1 MDSRNYSLANFAHN
15 PDLDIMQLSRQFQEY
30 LNDAFSLKQV
40 QYRRV
45 SLSGS
50 GPEMEVIDPYTGQI
64 RTMINM
70 ASNDYFNLTKHPRT
84 IAAGIKAIQK
94 YGSGAGSVPLL
105 GGTLDI
111 HIELERRIARFK
123 CCDDAI
129 IYSNGFGSNAGTIAA
144 ILKEN
149 DIAILDMLVHASIVD
164 GCKGAKIEYFRH
176 NSTSSLEK
184 VLNKVKDNYRTKL
197 VVVDGVYSM
206 DGDISPLDEI
216 VEIAHKYGAYVL
228 VDEAHATGVLGK
240 NGRGTPE
247 HYNIEGKV
255 DFVAGTFSKAL
266 GVVGGFV
273 AGPKEVINYLHYYS
287 RTYMFSTAP
296 TPQTAA
302 SLIEAINIIEEE
314 PELRRKLW
322 DNIHYFRKNLL
333 ELGFNIGN
341 SQTAIFPIIVGD
353 DYKVREICRE
363 LHENNVYANPVQYP
377 AVPKKLSRVRISLMS
392 AHTREHLDRVLDL
405 LEGVGKKYNIVNRK
419 ESKAKAI

>member
-1 MDSRNYSLANFAHN
+1 MDSRKYSLADFSDN
-15 PDLDIMQLSRQFQEY
+15 PELDIMQLSRQFQSY
-30 LNDAFSLKQV
+30 IDDAYALKQL

-45 SLSGS
+45 SLTGS
-50 GPEMEVIDPYTGQI
+50 GPEMDVIDPYTGQI

-84 IAAGIKAIQK
+84 IDAGIRAIQK
-94 YGSGAGSVPLL
+94 YGSGSGSVPLL

-111 HIELERRIARFK
+111 HIELEKRVSRFK
-123 CCDDAI
+123 SCEDAI
-129 IYSNGFGSNAGTIAA
+129 IYSNGFGSNAGTLAA
-144 ILKEN
+144 ILKKN

-164 GCKGAKIEYFRH
+164 GCKGTKVEFFRH
-176 NSTSSLEK
+176 NNLASLEK
-184 VLNKVKDNYRTKL
+184 VLRKVKDSYRTKL

-206 DGDISPLDEI
+206 DGDISPLNEI
-216 VEIAHKYGAYVL
+216 VEIAHQYGAYVF

-247 HYNIEGKV
+247 HYHIEGKV

-287 RTYMFSTAP
+287 RTYMFSTAM

-302 SLIEAINIIEEE
+302 SLIEAMNVIEEE

-333 ELGFNIGN
+333 EMGFDIGN

-363 LHENNVYANPVQYP
+363 LHENNVYVNPVQYP

-392 AHTREHLDRVLDL
+392 SHTTKHLNRVLEL
-405 LEGVGKKYNIVNRK
+405 LETFGRKYGIVNRK
-419 ESKAKAI
+419 HSKAI

>member
-1 MDSRNYSLANFAHN
+1 MDSRKHSLADFAQN
-15 PDLDIMQLSRQFQEY
+15 PDLDIIQLSRLFQEY
-30 LNDAFSLKQV
+30 TDDIFAHKQM
-40 QYRRV
+40 QIRRV
-45 SLSGS
+45 SVTGS
-50 GPEMEVIDPYTGQI
+50 GPEMDVIDPYSGQI

-84 IAAGIKAIQK
+84 IEAGVRAVQK

-111 HIELERRIARFK
+111 HIELEKRVARFK
-123 CCDDAI
+123 GCEDAI
-129 IYSNGFGSNAGTIAA
+129 IYSNGFGSNAGTLAA

-149 DIAILDMLVHASIVD
+149 DIAILDMLVHASIMD
-164 GCKGAKIEYFRH
+164 GCQGTKVEFFRH
-176 NSTSSLEK
+176 NSVASLEK
-184 VLNKVKDNYRTKL
+184 ALAKVKDSYRTKL

-216 VEIAHKYGAYVL
+216 VEVAHRYGAYVF

-247 HYNIEGKV
+247 HYHIEGKV

-302 SLIEAINIIEEE
+302 SLIEAINVIEEE
-314 PELRRKLW
+314 PELRRRLW
-322 DNIHYFRKNLL
+322 DNIHYFKKNLL
-333 ELGFNIGN
+333 EMGFNIGN

-363 LHENNVYANPVQYP
+363 LHENNVYVNPVQYP

-392 AHTREHLDRVLDL
+392 AHTPKHLNRVLEL
-405 LEGVGKKYNIVNRK
+405 LEVLGRKYGIVNRK
-419 ESKAKAI
+419 QSEAI